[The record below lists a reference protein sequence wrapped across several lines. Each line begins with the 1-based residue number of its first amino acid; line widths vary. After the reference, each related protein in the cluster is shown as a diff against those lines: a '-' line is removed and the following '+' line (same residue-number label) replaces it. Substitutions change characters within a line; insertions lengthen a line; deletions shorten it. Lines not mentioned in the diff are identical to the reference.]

1 LLDVND
7 LDCEG
12 LTLERSLFE
21 RTIIMGNILSDLQE
35 VWDNQFPPKPL
46 WAVDQVPDLTG
57 KVKFSASELTN

>member
-1 LLDVND
+1 
-7 LDCEG
+7 
-12 LTLERSLFE
+12 
-21 RTIIMGNILSDLQE
+21 MGNILSDLQE